1 MYLNRDSYLGPRCP
15 AAQSCGNMDCLLIVN
30 LDLDRFRHVCKCHE
44 PTVLFTVEKKRST
57 ATDVAGI
64 HFVSMNLDF
73 VPPHETILRKH
84 HVQKVDMLGSSHR
97 SFVLKRGISVDNSYE
112 CDHSLQKCSAIH
124 RLVANSRANDWV
136 IDVDEGEV
144 LQSVELRPSV
154 GISGVL
160 VDKHAAKRLAI
171 LFDALFGNGFV
182 AIVEALQRRL
192 KNSAFFMLGVRL
204 VVWYEGVQ
212 LRGNDQPFAV
222 AGRECRILREDYA
235 HGLRSLLRARIARR
249 HFKFNDQVALV
260 SGTSE
265 PRCGDKGLVF
275 QSACDKWFAEQ
286 KLHDSKAS
294 AAGSFKT
301 SLSAARWQWINKHV
315 LLAVRGLYKSNR
327 IPIDRF

>member
-182 AIVEALQRRL
+182 AIVEALQRDMIVDASFTAHR
-192 KNSAFFMLGVRL
+192 ATIYPR
-204 VVWYEGVQ
+204 Q
-212 LRGNDQPFAV
+212 QPQT
-222 AGRECRILREDYA
+222 
-235 HGLRSLLRARIARR
+235 RR
-249 HFKFNDQVALV
+249 DKTEPASTIPTNDQVALV